1 MKARKLCSLLLA
13 LTLALSLSVPALAAG
28 DLDVTK
34 DTHLNRMQN
43 IYNSVTVRSGATLSM
58 ENWRP
63 DPPGLEIGKSLTV
76 EAGGKIIGGSLI
88 FERGATCEGMEL
100 YYKVAGVEKPF
111 TVTLS
116 ELIAVEPSADYRPTF
131 LYDLD
136 TGHYVLIADYANDPF
151 EIPAPG
157 DGGSGGGVD
166 TRTEQ
171 LAETLKSLGLFVGS
185 DSGFELDRA
194 PTRIEEVI
202 LLIRLLGKEEEALSG
217 TWSHP
222 FDDIPTWSGDRANK
236 YIGYAY
242 QHNLANG
249 IDTGKFGSDTPATAQ
264 MFATFVLRAMGYND
278 SPSKGNVDFTYAK
291 ATDFAMERG
300 LIAGQ
305 GDIDGFDRGACV
317 RIMEAALRQ
326 KKNGGDLLWRELASE
341 GVFTEDAYKIA
352 FGV

>member
-1 MKARKLCSLLLA
+1 MKTRKLFSRLLA
-13 LTLALSLSVPALAAG
+13 LTLALSLSASALAAG

-34 DTHLNRMQN
+34 DTHLNRMRN

-76 EAGGKIIGGSLI
+76 EAGGKITGGSFI

-111 TVTLS
+111 SVTLA

-136 TGHYVLIADYANDPF
+136 TGHYVLVADYANDPF
-151 EIPAPG
+151 ETPVPG
-157 DGGSGGGVD
+157 DGGSGGID

-171 LAETLKSLGLFVGS
+171 LAETLKTLGLFVGS
-185 DSGFELDRA
+185 DRGFELDRA
-194 PTRIEEVI
+194 PTRVEEVVM
-202 LLIRLLGKEEEALSG
+202 LIRLLGKELEALGGSW
-217 TWSHP
+217 THP
-222 FDDIPTWSGDRANK
+222 FTDVPAWADK

-242 QHNLANG
+242 ENSLAGG
-249 IDTGKFGSDTPATAQ
+249 IGGGKFGTDTPATAQ
-264 MFATFVLRAMGYND
+264 MFATFVLRALGYND
-278 SPSKGNVDFTYAK
+278 SPLKGDVDFTYAE
-291 ATDFAMERG
+291 AIDFAMSKG

-341 GVFTEDAYKIA
+341 GVFTEDAYKAA

>member
-1 MKARKLCSLLLA
+1 MKTRKLFSLLLA
-13 LTLALSLSVPALAAG
+13 LTLALSLSAPALAAG

-34 DTHLNRMQN
+34 DTHLNRMRN

-76 EAGGKIIGGSLI
+76 EAGGKITGGSFI

-100 YYKVAGVEKPF
+100 YYRVAGVEKPF
-111 TVTLS
+111 TVTLA

-136 TGHYVLIADYANDPF
+136 TGHYVLVADYANDPF
-151 EIPAPG
+151 EIPASG
-157 DGGSGGGVD
+157 DGGSGGID

-171 LAETLKSLGLFVGS
+171 LAETLKTLGLFVGS
-185 DSGFELDRA
+185 DKGFELDRA
-194 PTRIEEVI
+194 PTRVEEVVM
-202 LLIRLLGKEEEALSG
+202 LIRLLGKEQEALGGSW
-217 TWSHP
+217 THP
-222 FDDIPTWSGDRANK
+222 FTDVPAWADK

-242 QHNLANG
+242 ENRLAGG
-249 IDTGKFGSDTPATAQ
+249 IGGGKFGTDTPATAQ
-264 MFATFVLRAMGYND
+264 MFATFVLRAMGYTD
-278 SPSKGNVDFTYAK
+278 DTRGGTDFTYAK

-341 GVFTEDAYKIA
+341 GVFTEDAYKTA

>member
-1 MKARKLCSLLLA
+1 MRTKKAFSLLLA
-13 LTLALSLSVPALAAG
+13 LVMALSLSVPALAAG
-28 DLDVTK
+28 NLDVTK

-76 EAGGKIIGGSLI
+76 EAGGRITGGSLI
-88 FERGATCEGMEL
+88 FERGATCEGMAL

-111 TVTLS
+111 TVTLA
-116 ELIAVEPSADYRPTF
+116 ELTAIEPSADYRPTF

-136 TGHYVLIADYANDPF
+136 TGHYVLIADYSNDPF

-157 DGGSGGGVD
+157 DGGSGGVD

-171 LAETLKSLGLFVGS
+171 LAETLKTLGLFVGS
-185 DSGFELDRA
+185 DAGFELERT
-194 PTRIEEVI
+194 PTRVEEVVM
-202 LLIRLLGKEEEALSG
+202 LIRLLGKEQEALGGSW
-217 TWSHP
+217 THP
-222 FDDIPTWSGDRANK
+222 FTDVPAWADK

-242 QHNLANG
+242 EKSLAG
-249 IDTGKFGSDTPATAQ
+249 GVGGGKFGTDTPATAQ
-264 MFATFVLRAMGYND
+264 MFATFVLRALGYTD
-278 SPSKGNVDFTYAK
+278 DTRGGTDFQYAK
-291 ATDFAMERG
+291 ATEFATERG

-305 GDIDGFDRGACV
+305 ADIDGFDRGACV

-341 GVFTEDAYKIA
+341 GVFTEDAYKTA

>member
-1 MKARKLCSLLLA
+1 MKTRKLFSRLLA
-13 LTLALSLSVPALAAG
+13 LTLALSLSAPALAAG

-34 DTHLNRMQN
+34 DTHLNRMRN
-43 IYNSVTVRSGATLSM
+43 IYNSVTVRAGATLSM

-76 EAGGKIIGGSLI
+76 EAGGKITGGSFI
-88 FERGATCEGMEL
+88 FERGATCEGLEL

-111 TVTLS
+111 SVTLA

-131 LYDLD
+131 LYDSA
-136 TGHYVLIADYANDPF
+136 TGHYVLVADYANDPF

-157 DGGSGGGVD
+157 DGGSGGID

-171 LAETLKSLGLFVGS
+171 LAETLKTLGLFVGS

-194 PTRIEEVI
+194 PTRIEEVVM
-202 LLIRLLGKEEEALSG
+202 LIRLLGKEQEALSG
-217 TWSHP
+217 SWTHP
-222 FDDIPTWSGDRANK
+222 FDDIPVWSGDRANK

-264 MFATFVLRAMGYND
+264 MFATFMLRALGYND
-278 SPSKGNVDFTYAK
+278 NAALGATDFTYAS
-291 ATDFAMERG
+291 ALDFAMERG

-305 GDIDGFDRGACV
+305 GNIDGFDRGACV

-341 GVFTEDAYKIA
+341 GVFTEDAYKAA

>member
-1 MKARKLCSLLLA
+1 MKTRKLFSRLLA
-13 LTLALSLSVPALAAG
+13 LTLALSLSAPALAAG

-34 DTHLNRMQN
+34 DTHLNRMRN

-76 EAGGKIIGGSLI
+76 EAGGKITGGSFI

-111 TVTLS
+111 SVTLA

-136 TGHYVLIADYANDPF
+136 TGHYVLVADYANDPF
-151 EIPAPG
+151 ETPVPG
-157 DGGSGGGVD
+157 DGGSGGID

-171 LAETLKSLGLFVGS
+171 LAETLKTLGLFVGS
-185 DSGFELDRA
+185 DRGFELDRA
-194 PTRIEEVI
+194 PTRVEEVVM
-202 LLIRLLGKEEEALSG
+202 LIRLLGKEQEALGGSW
-217 TWSHP
+217 THP
-222 FDDIPTWSGDRANK
+222 FTDVPAWADK

-242 QHNLANG
+242 ENSLAGG
-249 IDTGKFGSDTPATAQ
+249 IGGGKFGTDTPATAQ
-264 MFATFVLRAMGYND
+264 MFATFVLRAMGYTD
-278 SPSKGNVDFTYAK
+278 DTRGGTDFTYAK

-341 GVFTEDAYKIA
+341 GVFTEDAYKAA

>member
-1 MKARKLCSLLLA
+1 MKTRKLFSLLLA
-13 LTLALSLSVPALAAG
+13 MTLALSLSAPALAAG

-34 DTHLNRMQN
+34 DTHLNRMRN

-76 EAGGKIIGGSLI
+76 EAGGKITGGSFI

-111 TVTLS
+111 SVTLA

-131 LYDLD
+131 LYDSA
-136 TGHYVLIADYANDPF
+136 TGHYVLVADYANDPF
-151 EIPAPG
+151 ETPVPG
-157 DGGSGGGVD
+157 DGGSGGID

-171 LAETLKSLGLFVGS
+171 LAETLKTLGLFVGS
-185 DSGFELDRA
+185 DRGFELDRA
-194 PTRIEEVI
+194 PTRVEEVVM
-202 LLIRLLGKEEEALSG
+202 LIRLLGKEQEALGGSW
-217 TWSHP
+217 THP
-222 FDDIPTWSGDRANK
+222 FTDVPAWADK

-242 QHNLANG
+242 ENSLAGG
-249 IDTGKFGSDTPATAQ
+249 IGGGKFGTDTPATAQ
-264 MFATFVLRAMGYND
+264 MFATFVLRAMGYTD
-278 SPSKGNVDFTYAK
+278 DTRGGTDFTYAK

-341 GVFTEDAYKIA
+341 GVFTEDAYKTA

>member
-1 MKARKLCSLLLA
+1 MKTRKLFTRLLT

-28 DLDVTK
+28 DVTWSK
-34 DTHLNRMQN
+34 DTTLTSFINRYDN
-43 IYNSVTVRSGATLSM
+43 ATVKAGVTLTM
-58 ENWRP
+58 KEFQP
-63 DPPGLEIGKSLTV
+63 DPQGLEIVKSLTV
-76 EAGGKIIGGSLI
+76 EPGGKITGGGGTII

-111 TVTLS
+111 SVTLA

-131 LYDLD
+131 LYDSAS
-136 TGHYVLIADYANDPF
+136 GHYVLVADYANDPF

-157 DGGSGGGVD
+157 DGGSAGID

-171 LAETLKSLGLFVGS
+171 LAETLKTLGLFVGS
-185 DSGFELDRA
+185 DRGFELDRT
-194 PTRIEEVI
+194 PTRVEEVVM
-202 LLIRLLGKEEEALSG
+202 LIRLLGKEQEALGGSW
-217 TWSHP
+217 THP
-222 FDDIPTWSGDRANK
+222 FTDVPAWADK

-242 QHNLANG
+242 ENSLAG
-249 IDTGKFGSDTPATAQ
+249 GVGGGKFGTDTPATAQ
-264 MFATFVLRAMGYND
+264 MFATFVLRAMGYTD
-278 SPSKGNVDFTYAK
+278 DTRGGTDFTYAG

-326 KKNGGDLLWRELASE
+326 KKNGGDLLWRELAGE
-341 GVFTEDAYKIA
+341 GAFPEEAYKTA

>member
-1 MKARKLCSLLLA
+1 MKIRKLFSLLLA
-13 LTLALSLSVPALAAG
+13 MTLALSLSAPALAAG

-34 DTHLNRMQN
+34 DTHLNRMRN

-76 EAGGKIIGGSLI
+76 EAGGKITGGSFI

-111 TVTLS
+111 TVTLA
-116 ELIAVEPSADYRPTF
+116 ELIAVEPSGDYRPTF
-131 LYDLD
+131 LYDIA
-136 TGHYVLIADYANDPF
+136 TGHYVLVADYANDPF
-151 EIPAPG
+151 ETPAPG
-157 DGGSGGGVD
+157 DGGSGGID

-171 LAETLKSLGLFVGS
+171 LAETLKTLGLFVGS
-185 DSGFELDRA
+185 DRGFELDRA
-194 PTRIEEVI
+194 PTRVEEVVM
-202 LLIRLLGKEEEALSG
+202 LIRLLGKEREALSG
-217 TWSHP
+217 SWAHP
-222 FDDIPTWSGDRANK
+222 FTDVPAWADK

-242 QHNLANG
+242 ENSLAGG
-249 IDTGKFGSDTPATAQ
+249 IGGGKFGTDTPATAQ
-264 MFATFVLRAMGYND
+264 MFATFVLRAMGYTD
-278 SPSKGNVDFTYAK
+278 DTRGGMDFTYAK

-326 KKNGGDLLWRELASE
+326 KKNSGGLLWRELASE
-341 GVFTEDAYKIA
+341 GVFTEDAYKAA

>member
-1 MKARKLCSLLLA
+1 MSA
-13 LTLALSLSVPALAAG
+13 PALAAG

-34 DTHLNRMQN
+34 DTHLNRMRN

-76 EAGGKIIGGSLI
+76 EAGGKITGGSFI

-111 TVTLS
+111 SVTLA

-131 LYDLD
+131 LYDSA
-136 TGHYVLIADYANDPF
+136 TGHYVLVADYANDPF
-151 EIPAPG
+151 ETPVPG
-157 DGGSGGGVD
+157 DGGSGGID

-171 LAETLKSLGLFVGS
+171 LAETLKTLGLFVGS
-185 DSGFELDRA
+185 DRGFELDRA
-194 PTRIEEVI
+194 PTRVEEVVM
-202 LLIRLLGKEEEALSG
+202 LIRLLGKEQEALGGSW
-217 TWSHP
+217 THP
-222 FDDIPTWSGDRANK
+222 FTDVPAWADK

-242 QHNLANG
+242 ENSLAGG
-249 IDTGKFGSDTPATAQ
+249 IGGGKFGTDTPATAQ
-264 MFATFVLRAMGYND
+264 MFATFVLRAMGYTD
-278 SPSKGNVDFTYAK
+278 DTRGGTDFTYAK

-341 GVFTEDAYKIA
+341 GVFTEDAYKAA

>member
-1 MKARKLCSLLLA
+1 MKTRKLFSLLLA
-13 LTLALSLSVPALAAG
+13 LTLALSLSASALAAG

-34 DTHLNRMQN
+34 DTHLNRMRN

-76 EAGGKIIGGSLI
+76 EAGGKITGGSFI

-111 TVTLS
+111 SVTLA

-131 LYDLD
+131 LYDSA
-136 TGHYVLIADYANDPF
+136 TGHYVLVADYANDPF

-157 DGGSGGGVD
+157 DGGSGGID

-171 LAETLKSLGLFVGS
+171 LAETLKTLGLFVGS
-185 DSGFELDRA
+185 DRGFELDRA
-194 PTRIEEVI
+194 PTRVEEVVM
-202 LLIRLLGKEEEALSG
+202 LIRLLGKEQEALGGSW
-217 TWSHP
+217 THP
-222 FDDIPTWSGDRANK
+222 FTDVPAWADK

-242 QHNLANG
+242 ENSLAGG
-249 IDTGKFGSDTPATAQ
+249 IGGGKFGTDTPATAQ
-264 MFATFVLRAMGYND
+264 MFATFVLRAMGYTD
-278 SPSKGNVDFTYAK
+278 DTRGGTDFTYAK

-341 GVFTEDAYKIA
+341 GVFTEDAYKAA

>member
-1 MKARKLCSLLLA
+1 MKTRKLFSLLLA
-13 LTLALSLSVPALAAG
+13 MTLALSLSAPALAAG

-34 DTHLNRMQN
+34 DTHLNRMRN

-76 EAGGKIIGGSLI
+76 EAGGKITGGSFI

-111 TVTLS
+111 SVTLA

-131 LYDLD
+131 LYDSA
-136 TGHYVLIADYANDPF
+136 TGHYVLVADYANDPF
-151 EIPAPG
+151 ETPAPG
-157 DGGSGGGVD
+157 DGGSGGID

-171 LAETLKSLGLFVGS
+171 LAETLKTLGLFVGS
-185 DSGFELDRA
+185 DRGFELDRA
-194 PTRIEEVI
+194 PTRVEEVVM
-202 LLIRLLGKEEEALSG
+202 LIRLLGKEQEALGGSW
-217 TWSHP
+217 THP
-222 FDDIPTWSGDRANK
+222 FTDVPAWADK

-242 QHNLANG
+242 ENSLAGG
-249 IDTGKFGSDTPATAQ
+249 IGGGKFGTDTPATAQ
-264 MFATFVLRAMGYND
+264 MFATFVLRAMGYTD
-278 SPSKGNVDFTYAK
+278 DTRGGTDFTYAK

-341 GVFTEDAYKIA
+341 GVFTEDAYKAA